1 LEPKKSGKAG
11 VKVQTADLSILIP
24 VKNIE
29 QEIPGILQ
37 FAAQE
42 AQGISAEFII
52 VDTGSGDKT
61 VLRAV
66 QLMKQLGLNGF
77 VIQNGESAIPA
88 ALNTAVQKAGGRYL
102 TFLFAR
108 RLYGGFLPRFLEAA
122 GRSGADFIFGCTSKE
137 EVRAAE
143 RRVISS
149 AVRQP
154 KGSLFAE
161 EILRRNSGGDIAAV
175 LVRRQFLLDREISF
189 SDSCVYGYAEE
200 FVFCCLFCADSVVQA
215 PVLLTRE
222 PACELK
228 RGKQAPAG
236 RAIFQ
241 RVEAMLRVLDVAK
254 AQYGGEREL
263 LRLLEK
269 EKIPRTVM
277 DSVDVLLREG
287 SSSRAVRACL
297 RISGYSRLLTV
308 DRWTD
313 PALRRRV
320 LLWKTAPDFYRP

>member
-1 LEPKKSGKAG
+1 
-11 VKVQTADLSILIP
+11 
-24 VKNIE
+24 
-29 QEIPGILQ
+29 
-37 FAAQE
+37 
-42 AQGISAEFII
+42 
-52 VDTGSGDKT
+52 
-61 VLRAV
+61 
-66 QLMKQLGLNGF
+66 M
-77 VIQNGESAIPA
+77 
-88 ALNTAVQKAGGRYL
+88 
-102 TFLFAR
+102 
-108 RLYGGFLPRFLEAA
+108 
-122 GRSGADFIFGCTSKE
+122 
-137 EVRAAE
+137 
-143 RRVISS
+143 
-149 AVRQP
+149 
-154 KGSLFAE
+154 
-161 EILRRNSGGDIAAV
+161 